1 MAKSANDDQD
11 SKFNIIED
19 TEYEYN
25 ADFLADKISI
35 EIQGVTPQV
44 PKDCSESGDESK
56 NQEIDADSHD
66 TISAERSFWMIH

>member
-1 MAKSANDDQD
+1 MAKSVNDQD
-11 SKFNIIED
+11 SKFNIVED

-44 PKDCSESGDESK
+44 PKDCSESGDERK
-56 NQEIDADSHD
+56 DREIDADSLD
-66 TISAERSFWMIH
+66 ATSAERSFWMIH